1 MKPII
6 VYLSF
11 GSDLG
16 DREGNLIKARE
27 MVESIEGY
35 DEISCSAVY
44 LSTAVEMS
52 EYSPNFLNL
61 VTKGEYSYRPL
72 ELLSAIEQIEK
83 KLGRTDKGQYK
94 PRPID
99 IDILLFGNEIFKTK
113 RLTIPHP
120 RLTKR
125 PFMLVPLLQIES
137 DIVHP
142 VTKKQMHSYLRDKR
156 KTQLIMYKESIG
168 RNE

>member
-16 DREGNLIKARE
+16 DRERNLIRAME
-27 MVESIEGY
+27 MVGSIEGY
-35 DEISCSAVY
+35 GEISCSAVY

-61 VTKGEYSYRPL
+61 VTKGEYSYRPS

-99 IDILLFGNEIFKTK
+99 IDILLFGDEISKTK

-125 PFMLVPLLQIES
+125 PFILVPLLQIEP
-137 DIVHP
+137 DIKVRL
-142 VTKKQMHSYLRDKR
+142 TE
-156 KTQLIMYKESIG
+156 KTGE
-168 RNE
+168 